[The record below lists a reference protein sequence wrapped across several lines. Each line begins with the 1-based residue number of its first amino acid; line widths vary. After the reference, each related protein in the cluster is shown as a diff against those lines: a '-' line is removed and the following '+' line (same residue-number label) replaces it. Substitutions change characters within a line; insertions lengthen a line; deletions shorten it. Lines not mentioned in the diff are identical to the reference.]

1 MTCTSCGITEGDAEE
16 PLGVGG
22 ALSGV
27 HLQLYMYS
35 CTALR
40 HAVHVHVHVYMYM
53 YVHVGMWIR

>member
-1 MTCTSCGITEGDAEE
+1 M
-16 PLGVGG
+16 GG